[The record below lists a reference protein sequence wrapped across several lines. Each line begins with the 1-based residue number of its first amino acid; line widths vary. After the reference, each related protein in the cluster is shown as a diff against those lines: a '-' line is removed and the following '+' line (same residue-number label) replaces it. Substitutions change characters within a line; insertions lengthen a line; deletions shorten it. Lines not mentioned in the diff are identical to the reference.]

1 MKNNV
6 NIQQKFILVGRIHDD
21 GGKSE
26 GEREGGI
33 KMNFVKGGKTL
44 S

>member
-6 NIQQKFILVGRIHDD
+6 NIQQKFILIGRIHDD
-21 GGKSE
+21 GVRVM
-26 GEREGGI
+26 EREGRI